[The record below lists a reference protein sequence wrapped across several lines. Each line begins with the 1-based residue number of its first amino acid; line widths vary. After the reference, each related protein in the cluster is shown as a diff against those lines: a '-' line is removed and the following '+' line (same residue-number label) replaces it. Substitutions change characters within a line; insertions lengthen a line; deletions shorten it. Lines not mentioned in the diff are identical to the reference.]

1 MKNGY
6 VFAVVLSLAAGGC
19 ATAPGGKLGET
30 AQSQVLMGG
39 ELPAP
44 GAGDVIATARPYVI
58 GPFDQLNIDVFGIPE
73 LTDRTVTADAAG
85 RISFPVA
92 GTIDAGG
99 MTPEQFAAV
108 LTDRLRAG
116 YIRNPQVTVNLRQ
129 AVSQTVMID
138 GQVTQPGVYPVLGG
152 MTLMRAV
159 ATARGVAEYAKL
171 DDVVVLRTV
180 GTQRYAALYNL
191 AAIRRGNYADPPI
204 YANDAVIVGESRSR
218 RLFKDFLQVLP
229 LLTTPII
236 VALQSNRP

>member
-19 ATAPGGKLGET
+19 ATTPGGKLGET
-30 AQSQVLMGG
+30 GRSQVLMGG

-116 YIRNPQVTVNLRQ
+116 YILNPQVTVNLRQ

-180 GTQRYAALYNL
+180 GSQRYAALYNL

-229 LLTTPII
+229 LLTTPIV
-236 VALQSNRP
+236 VALQGNGN